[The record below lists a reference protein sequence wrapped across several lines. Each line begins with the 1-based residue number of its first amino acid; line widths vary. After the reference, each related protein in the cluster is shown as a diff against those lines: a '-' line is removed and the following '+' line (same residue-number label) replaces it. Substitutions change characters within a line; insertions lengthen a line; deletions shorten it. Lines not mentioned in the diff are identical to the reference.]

1 MALLIKYRNEPPQRF
16 CEVELNSG
24 ERVAL
29 KVDADGVVIERL
41 GHPEASRNILFR
53 GGPDEIAEI
62 CGALVSRTLA
72 SKASEG
78 RMTPLDIVLAAVVA
92 LGSAAKVRK
101 VFREVSHI
109 ISGHRTMAVDR
120 QRRQID

>member
-41 GHPEASRNILFR
+41 GHPEAPRNTLFR

-72 SKASEG
+72 SKASGG
-78 RMTPLDIVLAAVVA
+78 RMTPLDIILAAVVA
-92 LGSAAKVRK
+92 LGSAARVRK
-101 VFREVSHI
+101 AFREVSHI
-109 ISGHRTMAVDR
+109 IAGHRATPADSLTR
-120 QRRQID
+120 

>member
-16 CEVELNSG
+16 CEVELKSG

-29 KVDADGVVIERL
+29 KVDADGVVIERVGL
-41 GHPEASRNILFR
+41 SGTSRNVLFK
-53 GGPDEIAEI
+53 GGPDAVAEI
-62 CGALVSRTLA
+62 CGALVSKTLA
-72 SKASEG
+72 SEASGG

-101 VFREVSHI
+101 AFREVSNI
-109 ISGHRTMAVDR
+109 ISGHRKTTLDKLTR
-120 QRRQID
+120 